1 MEGASALDSGA
12 PPEVLPQAGA
22 AAESALFQVHCN
34 YVALP
39 PSEAFRIEYWA
50 LEEAK
55 IRRQPPEKELSRHIL
70 LIVGGGSGIGREV
83 VRLGAE
89 RGAHVAV
96 ADRDLEG
103 AAKSAGQAIAI
114 AGKEFQLAAAVDI
127 ADRTAIRAL
136 LRKVVAEFGGL
147 DIIVNTA
154 AIFPS
159 SPDGQVT
166 DEQWALTLK
175 LNVTANHLLVD
186 EAAKMLA
193 DQALDASVVL
203 TSSANAVV
211 AKRGSE
217 AYDVSKAAVSHLVRE
232 LAVALAPR
240 VRVNGISPA
249 TVVKGSTMFPRDRVM
264 ASLTKYNLPFERTM
278 TDDEL
283 RALLANFYAQRTL
296 TRQPIDP
303 EDCANA
309 ILFLAGPQARCTS
322 GHLIPVDG
330 GLPEAFLR

>member
-1 MEGASALDSGA
+1 
-12 PPEVLPQAGA
+12 
-22 AAESALFQVHCN
+22 
-34 YVALP
+34 VA
-39 PSEAFRIEYWA
+39 
-50 LEEAK
+50 
-55 IRRQPPEKELSRHIL
+55 
-70 LIVGGGSGIGREV
+70 
-83 VRLGAE
+83 
-89 RGAHVAV
+89 

-103 AAKSAGQAIAI
+103 AAKSAEQAIAI
-114 AGKEFQLAAAVDI
+114 AGKEFQLATAVDI
-127 ADRTAIRAL
+127 GDRTAIRAL
-136 LRKVVAEFGGL
+136 LRKVVAEFGGV

-159 SPDGQVT
+159 SPDGHVT

-175 LNVTANHLLVD
+175 VNVTANHLLVD

-211 AKRGSE
+211 PKRGSE

-232 LAVALAPR
+232 LAIALAPR

-249 TVVKGSTMFPRDRVM
+249 TVVKGSTMFPRERVM

-303 EDCANA
+303 EDCAHA